1 MANEGAASTKSN
13 MHAATVGMRGDPL
26 AGRVLKPLDLPPNER
41 EGAFP
46 KVRKINTRPQFGSPI
61 FRTGHGPVGDMG
73 QLWIMPQE

>member
-26 AGRVLKPLDLPPNER
+26 AGRVLMPLDWPPNVC

-46 KVRKINTRPQFGSPI
+46 VSYPGTDKVYSSLLPYTCTAPLKQVLPHT
-61 FRTGHGPVGDMG
+61 
-73 QLWIMPQE
+73 